1 MIIDIILPSVNS
13 IRVITI
19 LLPCYNYVKV
29 LINKG
34 DLHNATP
41 ETQSPDTAS

>member
-13 IRVITI
+13 IRVISM
-19 LLPCYNYVKV
+19 LLLCYDYVKV
-29 LINKG
+29 LINKE

-41 ETQSPDTAS
+41 ETQSPGIAS